1 MYLNTGRI
9 YNNCKHIILQNIT
22 LKLESL
28 VATIPKVYRHFQL
41 NDVVFMHKNNICVV
55 LIRIDGCAGLLSIK
69 PTWGYDRSV
78 MTGLHQNSLTLR
90 HMTVCDTCPL
100 CAGGQL
106 KDKIRTK
113 FFFSQKYSR
122 EFVMITHMHGI
133 IICNRCAMLLRN
145 TWHYFNKVYTNVNA
159 IMQSV
164 L

>member
-1 MYLNTGRI
+1 MNQRIPTHTSPDSSCKSYMYINCLTLKKMYLNTGRI

-28 VATIPKVYRHFQL
+28 VAPISKVYRHFQL

-106 KDKIRTK
+106 
-113 FFFSQKYSR
+113 
-122 EFVMITHMHGI
+122 
-133 IICNRCAMLLRN
+133 
-145 TWHYFNKVYTNVNA
+145 
-159 IMQSV
+159 
-164 L
+164 

>member
-1 MYLNTGRI
+1 MYLNTYYI
-9 YNNCKHIILQNIT
+9 ANIT

-28 VATIPKVYRHFQL
+28 VAPISKVYRHFQL

-106 KDKIRTK
+106 
-113 FFFSQKYSR
+113 
-122 EFVMITHMHGI
+122 
-133 IICNRCAMLLRN
+133 
-145 TWHYFNKVYTNVNA
+145 
-159 IMQSV
+159 
-164 L
+164 

>member
-1 MYLNTGRI
+1 MFINCLNEKNVPEYRA
-9 YNNCKHIILQNIT
+9 NLQQLLTYYIANIT

-28 VATIPKVYRHFQL
+28 VAPISKVYRHFQL

-106 KDKIRTK
+106 
-113 FFFSQKYSR
+113 
-122 EFVMITHMHGI
+122 
-133 IICNRCAMLLRN
+133 
-145 TWHYFNKVYTNVNA
+145 
-159 IMQSV
+159 
-164 L
+164 